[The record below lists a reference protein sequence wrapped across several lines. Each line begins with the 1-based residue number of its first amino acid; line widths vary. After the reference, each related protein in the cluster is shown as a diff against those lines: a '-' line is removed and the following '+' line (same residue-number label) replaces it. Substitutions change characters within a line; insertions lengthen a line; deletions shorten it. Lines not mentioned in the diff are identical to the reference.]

1 MSVLSQNQLTSILLV
16 LLSTVAC
23 PGCKYDGSMLQM
35 NSDSPSPFLGL
46 QWSVKNEP
54 KASKQ
59 PDLPV
64 RLVRADYAKTDE
76 IMAGSDE
83 SVELTA
89 PLIPAKTMSNSG
101 RPANFVPTSDT
112 QRTTGR
118 VRYSLERASDPNTN
132 LADEMS
138 LRLRQF

>member
-1 MSVLSQNQLTSILLV
+1 MSLLSQNQLTSILLV

-46 QWSVKNEP
+46 QWSVKNES
-54 KASKQ
+54 KASTQ

-76 IMAGSDE
+76 TLTGATD
-83 SVELTA
+83 SVELSM
-89 PLIPAKTMSNSG
+89 PLIPEKTSPQSS

-118 VRYSLERASDPNTN
+118 VRYSLERTSDPNTN